1 VDGALVNPV
10 PVSAARAL
18 GARLVIAVNVN
29 ADLLGRG
36 VTIASHG
43 SDENDAA
50 ALEALR
56 SKPGGLRG
64 MFGSERSLKRHFL
77 GTSERPGLSR
87 VMIDAFNIMQD
98 RVTRS
103 RLAGD
108 PPDVLINPRLGKI
121 GLFDFHRA
129 KDAIAIG
136 EDAAE
141 RAVNDIT
148 EALALLT

>member
-1 VDGALVNPV
+1 V

-29 ADLLGRG
+29 ADLLGHG
-36 VTIASHG
+36 TTISSHG
-43 SDENDAA
+43 PDEADAQ
-50 ALEALR
+50 ALR
-56 SKPGGLRG
+56 EMREQPAGLRG
-64 MFGSERSLKRHFL
+64 IFSPERLLKRHFL
-77 GTSERPGLSR
+77 GAPGRPNIST

-108 PPDVLINPRLGKI
+108 PPDVLITPRLGRV

-129 KDAIAIG
+129 KEAIAHG
-136 EDAAE
+136 TQAAE
-141 RAVNDIT
+141 RSIEDIT
-148 EALALLT
+148 AALAVLT